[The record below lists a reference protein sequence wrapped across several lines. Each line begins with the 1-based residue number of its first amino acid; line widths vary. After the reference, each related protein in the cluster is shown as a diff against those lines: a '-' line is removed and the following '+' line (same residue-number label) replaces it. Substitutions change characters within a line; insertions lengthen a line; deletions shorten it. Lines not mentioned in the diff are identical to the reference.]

1 MGGTFQPT
9 QPGQQIQPSQP
20 VQTTQPVQ
28 GSQPVRPVCR
38 CAYCR
43 IHSLFGPI
51 MIITV
56 GVLFLI
62 AQYSNRYGFGELWP
76 FLLIV
81 AGIMKVAES
90 LAPREGHPA
99 Q

>member
-1 MGGTFQPT
+1 MSNSPQSLEPGAPVPSGPSLQPA
-9 QPGQQIQPSQP
+9 
-20 VQTTQPVQ
+20 
-28 GSQPVRPVCR
+28 QPVRAVCR

-43 IHSLFGPI
+43 IHALFGPI

-56 GVLFLI
+56 GVLFLM
-62 AQYSNRYGFGELWP
+62 AQYSRWSFGELWP

-81 AGIMKVAES
+81 AGSMKVAEAMAS
-90 LAPREGHPA
+90 REGHPA

>member
-1 MGGTFQPT
+1 MADGPQPLQPLPPP
-9 QPGQQIQPSQP
+9 QPGQPVLTAQPAR
-20 VQTTQPVQ
+20 V
-28 GSQPVRPVCR
+28 VCR

-56 GVLFLI
+56 GVLFLM
-62 AQYSNRYGFGELWP
+62 AQYSRWSFGELWP

-90 LAPREGHPA
+90 LASREGHPA
-99 Q
+99 S

>member
-1 MGGTFQPT
+1 VSNSPQSLEPGTPASS
-9 QPGQQIQPSQP
+9 GPSALP
-20 VQTTQPVQ
+20 VPSART
-28 GSQPVRPVCR
+28 VCR

-43 IHSLFGPI
+43 VHALFGPI

-56 GVLFLI
+56 GVLFLM
-62 AQYSNRYGFGELWP
+62 AQYSRWSFGELWP

-81 AGIMKVAES
+81 AGIMKVAEAMAS
-90 LAPREGHPA
+90 REGHPA

>member
-1 MGGTFQPT
+1 MSNSPQSLVPGTPPPSGQAGQT
-9 QPGQQIQPSQP
+9 GQPGLPPPPARTI
-20 VQTTQPVQ
+20 
-28 GSQPVRPVCR
+28 CR

-43 IHSLFGPI
+43 IHALFGPI

-56 GVLFLI
+56 GVLFLM
-62 AQYSNRYGFGELWP
+62 AQYSRWSFGELWP

-81 AGIMKVAES
+81 AGFLKVAEATAS
-90 LAPREGHPA
+90 REGHPA

>member
-1 MGGTFQPT
+1 MSNSPPSL
-9 QPGQQIQPSQP
+9 QPGPSVPSGPSVESAQPGLP
-20 VQTTQPVQ
+20 GP
-28 GSQPVRPVCR
+28 PARAVCR

-43 IHSLFGPI
+43 IHALFGPV

-56 GVLFLI
+56 GVLFLM
-62 AQYSNRYGFGELWP
+62 AQYSRWSFGELWP

-81 AGIMKVAES
+81 AGLLKVAEAMAS
-90 LAPREGHPA
+90 REGHPA

>member
-1 MGGTFQPT
+1 MSNSPQSLEPGTPARSGPAVQA
-9 QPGQQIQPSQP
+9 GQSALP
-20 VQTTQPVQ
+20 VQPA
-28 GSQPVRPVCR
+28 RAVCR

-43 IHSLFGPI
+43 IHALFGPI

-56 GVLFLI
+56 GVLFLM
-62 AQYSNRYGFGELWP
+62 AQYSRWSFGELWP

-81 AGIMKVAES
+81 AGFMKVAEAMAS
-90 LAPREGHPA
+90 REGHPA

>member
-1 MGGTFQPT
+1 MADQTPPFQSNPNALPAPT
-9 QPGQQIQPSQP
+9 QPAPLPPSE
-20 VQTTQPVQ
+20 
-28 GSQPVRPVCR
+28 PVRRVGCN

-43 IHSLFGPI
+43 IKALFGPV

-62 AQYSNRYGFGELWP
+62 GRYEPHGYGFNQLWP

-81 AGIMKVAES
+81 AGIMKVAEAVAS
-90 LAPREGHPA
+90 KDGHSA
-99 Q
+99 A